1 MTLYYYYTMDPSL
14 KQKLAAYEKTLSE
27 QEKKAMEIAKR
38 LLKTTFD
45 LKKSNAFLKW
55 SSS

>member
-1 MTLYYYYTMDPSL
+1 MDPSL
-14 KQKLAAYEKTLSE
+14 KQKLDTYEKTLSE
-27 QEKKAMEIAKR
+27 KEKKAMEIAKR

>member
-1 MTLYYYYTMDPSL
+1 MDPSL
-14 KQKLAAYEKTLSE
+14 KQKLATYEKTLSE
-27 QEKKAMEIAKR
+27 KEIKAMEIL

>member
-14 KQKLAAYEKTLSE
+14 KQKLDTYEKTLSE